1 MSPLPPS
8 PRTPPPS
15 REAELARAE
24 SDMARLEE
32 RLAEQVARAAA
43 DAQAL
48 TERLDRVRQAL
59 ARPESAGDSRLSQ
72 WAVRLEDTESPALT
86 PDMEQL
92 REKALEAREAALD
105 TRRQAGLDLQ
115 SSLRLHQEDAA
126 RVVKALTDA
135 EADLKRVEAAAR
147 ARAEA
152 EARARAE
159 AEARTEELARPPAMT
174 PARAKS
180 SRDETPTRSD
190 KPGPRLP
197 LPPAKD
203 EARSNGRVRMHTAID
218 MRSDSNFFTGFSMD
232 ISEGGIFIATVEAV
246 PRGTTVDLDFTLPGG
261 RPLTVNGVV
270 RWARDGNDRTPELMP
285 GVGVQFTALPP
296 EVAHAISS
304 FVATR
309 DPMFYPD

>member
-1 MSPLPPS
+1 
-8 PRTPPPS
+8 
-15 REAELARAE
+15 
-24 SDMARLEE
+24 MARLEE

-43 DAQAL
+43 DAASL
-48 TERLDRVRQAL
+48 TERLDQMRKAL

-72 WAVRLEDTESPALT
+72 WAMRLEDTESPAL
-86 PDMEQL
+86 PPELEQL
-92 REKALEAREAALD
+92 REKALDAREAALD

-115 SSLRLHQEDAA
+115 SALRVHQEDAG

-135 EADLKRVEAAAR
+135 EADLKRVEAAAK

-152 EARARAE
+152 EAKARAE

-174 PARAKS
+174 PARSKAS
-180 SRDETPTRSD
+180 ERTSRDDTPTRSD
-190 KPGPRLP
+190 KPGHKLP

-203 EARSNGRVRMHTAID
+203 EARSNGRVRMHTTID

-246 PRGTTVDLDFTLPGG
+246 PRGTSVDLDFTLPGG

>member
-1 MSPLPPS
+1 PA
-8 PRTPPPS
+8 PS

-43 DAQAL
+43 DAASL
-48 TERLDRVRQAL
+48 TERLGQMRKAL

-72 WAVRLEDTESPALT
+72 WAMRLEDTESPAL
-86 PDMEQL
+86 PPELEQL
-92 REKALEAREAALD
+92 REKALDAREAALD

-115 SSLRLHQEDAA
+115 SALRVHQEDAG

-135 EADLKRVEAAAR
+135 EADLKRVEAAAK

-152 EARARAE
+152 EAKARAE

-174 PARAKS
+174 PARAKAS
-180 SRDETPTRSD
+180 TERTSRDDTPTRSE
-190 KPGPRLP
+190 KPARGKLP
-197 LPPAKD
+197 PPPAKD
-203 EARSNGRVRMHTAID
+203 EARTKGRVRMHTTID

-232 ISEGGIFIATVEAV
+232 ISEGGIFIATVDAV
-246 PRGTTVDLDFTLPGG
+246 PRGTSVDLDFTLPGG

-285 GVGVQFTALPP
+285 GVGVQFTSLPP